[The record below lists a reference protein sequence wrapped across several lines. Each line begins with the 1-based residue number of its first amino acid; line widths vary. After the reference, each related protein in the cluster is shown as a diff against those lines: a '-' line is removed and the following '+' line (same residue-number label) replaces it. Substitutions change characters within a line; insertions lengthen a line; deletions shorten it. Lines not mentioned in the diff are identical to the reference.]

1 MGMRKNLILMREV
14 QKFAGPH
21 IQEIIGRLVDKIAD
35 RHSHTQ
41 GLAVAGIA
49 NGGLVLGRRIAKALA
64 ERLGRDVPCGTVNI
78 AFQRD
83 DIGQKPIP
91 LDAENTDFPFDVNEA
106 TVILVDDV
114 YFSGR
119 TARAA
124 MNEVFDQGRP
134 AALELA
140 VLCDRGHR
148 KLPIHPDYVGVALE
162 TCPTCRVTACFDEN
176 NPVNDSICVLE
187 P

>member
-1 MGMRKNLILMREV
+1 MREV
-14 QKFAGPH
+14 QKLDGSQ
-21 IQEIIGRLVDKIAD
+21 IREIIARMADEIAR
-35 RHSHTQ
+35 RHCRTQ

-49 NGGLVLGRRIAKALA
+49 NGGLILGRRLA
-64 ERLGRDVPCGTVNI
+64 HELETRLGRPVPCGTVNI

-91 LDAENTDFPFDVNEA
+91 LDAANTDFPFDVNQS

-124 MNEVFDQGRP
+124 INEVFDQGRP
-134 AALELA
+134 EAVELA

-148 KLPIHPDYVGVALE
+148 KLPIHPDYAGTVLQ
-162 TCPTCRVTACFDEN
+162 TFPDCRVIAHFDEA
-176 NPVNDSICVLE
+176 NPLNDTVCVLE
-187 P
+187 Q